1 MHAATF
7 LATVLPFG
15 APALKDAPAAT
26 LTLVGRWECTALVVD
41 GGPNPQWKGLE
52 YEFTKDGKW
61 IIYRDGRVLDDR
73 ERTYHLDAKST
84 DAIDVTEGPQP
95 SPSSFRIEKDT
106 LKLAIATAGSGRPA
120 GPEATGKGIMTFTF
134 QRVKPAKK

>member
-7 LATVLPFG
+7 LAVVLPLG
-15 APALKDAPAAT
+15 APALKDPPAPPPT
-26 LTLVGRWECTALVVD
+26 IVGRWECTALVVD

-73 ERTYHLDAKST
+73 ERTYQLDPKIAG
-84 DAIDVTEGPQP
+84 AIDVTEGPRP
-95 SPSSFRIEKDT
+95 SLSSFRVEKDT
-106 LKLAIATAGSGRPA
+106 LKLAIASAGGGRPDA
-120 GPEATGKGIMTFTF
+120 PETTGKEIMNFTF
-134 QRVKPAKK
+134 QRVKTGK